1 MRGRGF
7 RASPPGGRG
16 PRGTRGPGA
25 ARGPRPMGPRRPH
38 YAPPPPRGPR
48 RPYRRPYGRPRR
60 RYVGCCIPVLGVMAA
75 IGAVIAL
82 IVVLV

>member
-1 MRGRGF
+1 
-7 RASPPGGRG
+7 
-16 PRGTRGPGA
+16 
-25 ARGPRPMGPRRPH
+25 MGPRRPH

-48 RPYRRPYGRPRR
+48 RLYRRPYGRPRR